1 MRYTP
6 EQQKLLRWIDHAYGP
21 DEVVLAEAVTRN
33 AVRVALQG
41 GVSELLVLRQDG
53 SIRRLREDEL
63 YAGPC

>member
-6 EQQKLLRWIDHAYGP
+6 EQRELLRWIDRAYGP
-21 DEVVLAEAVTRN
+21 DEVVLVETVTRN
-33 AVRVALQG
+33 AVRAALRG
-41 GVSELLVLRQDG
+41 GASELLVLRRDG